1 MQDDDRNLFTIV
13 LAGQLEFAKRLEH
26 TKRAN
31 LYQRIGTYNKIE
43 KMESEEVV
51 KKYVETRMRLA
62 GATRKIFTDEAMHWL
77 WEYSEHG
84 VPRLVNKI
92 AKLCLKAGETNNFH
106 EISGDVVQ
114 QIGERF
120 DKMTGPAVQK
130 KRIAGARTTEHLK
143 KEPVKVTPEIEPQQK
158 IGKFE
163 RPPVLWQSTPPPPPP
178 APPPKL
184 ETTPEPELVVPPTQS
199 FPSRPEITEEKPFS
213 EEVEEKKTEEM
224 PEEILV
230 EEPAEEFKE
239 KKIEE
244 EYKKW
249 FEEPP
254 VDKAEASILNRE
266 PVKISRPLEK
276 EDVLS
281 EKSVFIRQPMKEV
294 TEQKEEK
301 NKVTIAGCTITIE
314 IPENVLDQTRSANIE
329 QKRKIAGVLAAQTLE
344 KNPQLTSSPT
354 IDPVSVWSDIL
365 NIIME
370 RIG

>member
-1 MQDDDRNLFTIV
+1 
-13 LAGQLEFAKRLEH
+13 
-26 TKRAN
+26 
-31 LYQRIGTYNKIE
+31 RIGTYNKIE

-51 KKYVETRMRLA
+51 KKYVETRMKLA

-130 KRIAGARTTEHLK
+130 KRIAGARATEPLK
-143 KEPVKVTPEIEPQQK
+143 KEPIKVTPEPELPK
-158 IGKFE
+158 KMGEFE
-163 RPPVLWQSTPPPPPP
+163 KAPVLWSSAPPPPPP
-178 APPPKL
+178 PPPPPL
-184 ETTPEPELVVPPTQS
+184 ESAPEPEFVAPPAEP
-199 FPSRPEITEEKPFS
+199 FPSRPEIAEEKPLV
-213 EEVEEKKTEEM
+213 EEVEEERTEEI
-224 PEEILV
+224 PEEIRS
-230 EEPAEEFKE
+230 EEPAEEYKE
-239 KKIEE
+239 KTEE

-254 VDKAEASILNRE
+254 VEKTETSIPIRE
-266 PVKISRPLEK
+266 PVRITRVPEK
-276 EDVLS
+276 EDTLS
-281 EKSVFIRQPMKEV
+281 DKSAFIHQPAKEV
-294 TEQKEEK
+294 VGQEEDK
-301 NKVTIAGCTITIE
+301 SRVTIAGCTITIE

-370 RIG
+370 RLG